1 LGKGGKT
8 GFDVFLDERM
18 KSKMFFVAVTF
29 LFWVAL
35 YLYVPTLPTYIKTKT
50 VLLSKVGLV
59 LSMYGLWMACSRLPM
74 GIAVDCTG
82 RGKPFIMAGLF
93 IAAVGAVMM
102 GAGNSLWMLTAGR
115 AFTGIAA
122 ATWVPLLVVFSTFF
136 KPDQAIL
143 ASSLLTVS
151 SSVGRMVATSLNG
164 FLNGIGGYALA
175 YYCAGVTGVVAI
187 ILMSFV
193 SEKNQPRTGISI
205 RSIAGLFLRKDVILP
220 SLLSFVVHY
229 GDWSITFGFLPILAH
244 ELGASDVV
252 KSMLISLNIAA
263 ITSGNLLNTFLL
275 KRARPL
281 SFLFSGVL
289 IFFFGTLC
297 ISRASSIPFVFTGT
311 MCMGFAF
318 GIMYPILLG
327 MSIQKVD
334 RRLRTTAMG
343 IHQSVYAVGMFT
355 GPWVS
360 GIIADAIGLRRTF
373 SVTGFFF
380 LIASFVLIVA
390 LRKQWEGNERNL

>member
-1 LGKGGKT
+1 M
-8 GFDVFLDERM
+8 FFDERM
-18 KSKMFFVAVTF
+18 KSKTVFIVVTF

-35 YLYVPTLPTYIKTKT
+35 YLYVPTLPTYIRTKT
-50 VLLSKVGLV
+50 VLLSKVGFV

-82 RGKPFIMAGLF
+82 RGKPLIMAGLF
-93 IAAVGAVMM
+93 MAAFGAVMM
-102 GAGNSLWMLTAGR
+102 GAGNSLGMLTAGR

-136 KPDQAIL
+136 EPDQAIL
-143 ASSLLTVS
+143 ASSLLTFS

-164 FLNGIGGYALA
+164 FLNRIGGNSLA
-175 YYCAGVTGVVAI
+175 YYCAGVTGAVAI
-187 ILMSFV
+187 ILMSLV
-193 SEKNQPRTGISI
+193 SEKRQPGAGLSI
-205 RSIAGLFLRKDVILP
+205 RSIAGLFLRKDVVLP
-220 SLLSFVVHY
+220 SMLSFVVHY
-229 GDWSITFGFLPILAH
+229 GDWAVTFGFLPILAQ

-263 ITSGNLLNTFLL
+263 ITSGNLLNTFFL
-275 KRARPL
+275 KRAKPF
-281 SFLFSGVL
+281 SFLFSGVF
-289 IFFFGTLC
+289 IFFFGILC
-297 ISRASSIPFVFTGT
+297 ISRAPSLSFLFAGT
-311 MCMGFAF
+311 VCMGFAF
-318 GIMYPILLG
+318 GIMYPILAG

-334 RRLRTTAMG
+334 RSLRTTAMG

-360 GIIADAIGLRRTF
+360 GIVADAIGLRHTF
-373 SVTGFFF
+373 LFTGFFY
-380 LIASFVLIVA
+380 LIAAFVLILV